1 MRRECETYFQ
11 TLLWLSDA
19 ASTLGFS
26 KGETWVLGNVCLRW
40 RVGSSLVSAEIC
52 APSVSTVAFSSVVA
66 LAQEHPHTAR
76 ARIGR
81 AAKLSG
87 VAAGWLGLRAH
98 TGWAGLQCWLR
109 IVLNGSINTPLE
121 RAEGTTWEPPEH
133 LFSAGFHLKSQRLNC
148 ANSAAPVLQF
158 SGGKLLAVSYTRPDF
173 SSSAF
178 SLRLFKEHI
187 TWSSCFAPQNQL
199 QGTQQQYIGTQPSQK
214 KAASC
219 WSCTNTSKDLESLMP
234 IAEYFCSPLN
244 QANAFIPFLL
254 TIGASCLVWEQGRG
268 NERVSSHLL

>member
-26 KGETWVLGNVCLRW
+26 KGETWFLGNVCLRW

-133 LFSAGFHLKSQRLNC
+133 LFSAGFHLNYPPKESEAKLRQLCSSCPPVQRRKVTRCELYPSRFLFQC
-148 ANSAAPVLQF
+148 LFPQTLQRAHHMEQLLCPTEPAAGDSTAIHWYPAF
-158 SGGKLLAVSYTRPDF
+158 AKEGCKLLI
-173 SSSAF
+173 
-178 SLRLFKEHI
+178 LH
-187 TWSSCFAPQNQL
+187 
-199 QGTQQQYIGTQPSQK
+199 
-214 KAASC
+214 
-219 WSCTNTSKDLESLMP
+219 
-234 IAEYFCSPLN
+234 
-244 QANAFIPFLL
+244 
-254 TIGASCLVWEQGRG
+254 
-268 NERVSSHLL
+268 